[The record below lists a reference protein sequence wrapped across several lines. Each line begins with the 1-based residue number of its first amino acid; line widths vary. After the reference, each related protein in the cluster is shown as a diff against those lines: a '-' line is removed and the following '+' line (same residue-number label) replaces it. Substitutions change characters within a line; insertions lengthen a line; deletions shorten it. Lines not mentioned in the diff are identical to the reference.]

1 MDSKSKRKQDKKE
14 DKNLKWMEDIGWIE
28 EYRFK

>member
-1 MDSKSKRKQDKKE
+1 MDSKSKRRQDKKE